1 MERIVY
7 FGMKYNINI
16 KKRSVCSI
24 SSAEGSSGLIHEATA
39 PVRTRLCACTSAAAL
54 VILVELFL

>member
-16 KKRSVCSI
+16 KKGAYTVSVRLKEAAVLFMKQLHQSEPG
-24 SSAEGSSGLIHEATA
+24 SAPARPQQLWSYS
-39 PVRTRLCACTSAAAL
+39 
-54 VILVELFL
+54 